1 MVLGHVLQIL
11 DVVTGPRV
19 LAGPVQPPPGLAVL
33 LVAGYPVAPGDMPTL
48 GVDLPVQQARAEGL
62 GRRLDKFPGVDSDLD
77 KLATHGATLAPR
89 RLPISRLD
97 AATVSLAIMS
107 NSFFDNPVARAF
119 NRLAVG
125 LTTVPVLGKVV
136 GRSFQ
141 TPVNYRLS
149 GDQVT
154 IRVMGPDAKSWWRNF
169 LGDGGPITLLNFRG
183 ADRTGLAIAT
193 RDDQGRV
200 TVRVRLD

>member
-1 MVLGHVLQIL
+1 MTERTSKNPQPWWLTTRFRSPL
-11 DVVTGPRV
+11 D
-19 LAGPVQPPPGLAVL
+19 
-33 LVAGYPVAPGDMPTL
+33 
-48 GVDLPVQQARAEGL
+48 
-62 GRRLDKFPGVDSDLD
+62 
-77 KLATHGATLAPR
+77 
-89 RLPISRLD
+89 
-97 AATVSLAIMS
+97 SLAIMS
-107 NSFFDNPVARAF
+107 NSFFDNPVARTF

-125 LTTVPVLGKVV
+125 LTTVPVLGGVIGRNLVEIRYTGRKS

-154 IRVMGPDAKSWWRNF
+154 INVMGPDAKSWWRNF

-183 ADRTGLAIAT
+183 TDRTGHAVAT

>member
-1 MVLGHVLQIL
+1 
-11 DVVTGPRV
+11 
-19 LAGPVQPPPGLAVL
+19 
-33 LVAGYPVAPGDMPTL
+33 
-48 GVDLPVQQARAEGL
+48 
-62 GRRLDKFPGVDSDLD
+62 
-77 KLATHGATLAPR
+77 
-89 RLPISRLD
+89 
-97 AATVSLAIMS
+97 MS
-107 NSFFDNPVARAF
+107 NSFFDNPVTRAV

-125 LTTVPVLGKVV
+125 LTTVPVLGGVV
-136 GRSFQ
+136 GRNLVEIRYTGRKSGRSFQ

-183 ADRTGLAIAT
+183 TDRTGHAVAT
-193 RDDQGRV
+193 RDEAGRV